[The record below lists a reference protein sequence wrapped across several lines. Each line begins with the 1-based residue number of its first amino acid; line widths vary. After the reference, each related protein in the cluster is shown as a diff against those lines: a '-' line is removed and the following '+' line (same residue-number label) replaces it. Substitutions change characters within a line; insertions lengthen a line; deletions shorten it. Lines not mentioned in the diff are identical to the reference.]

1 MLMRG
6 SHFLANVH
14 LVLVGMLVGV
24 MAQAVAGQVTPD
36 AGTGA
41 ASQCVESGPTI
52 EWQPEPWAPERRVL
66 RVGPAETLKTPS
78 QAAAKAQDGDVV
90 LIEAGEYV
98 GDSAVW
104 RQNGLL
110 IRGVNGRPRLV
121 GRGRLAEDKAI
132 WVINGAEA
140 TVENIE
146 FSGARVPSLNGAG
159 IRAQGRGLTVRASAF
174 LDNQMGILTNN
185 SADNS
190 LVVEFSEFGFNGMD
204 SGRFHHGLYAGR
216 IGSLTVRFS
225 YFHHGRR
232 GHLLKSRATV
242 NDVRYNRFIDG
253 QDGQASLEL
262 DFSEGGD
269 VTVVGNVID
278 QAATSP
284 NVHVISYAAEAQ
296 GSKGGQFVV
305 AFNTILTRR
314 RNTVFVANRSVT
326 AGMVAFN
333 VFAGAQELST
343 SGPLTLFANKLV
355 GPDSLVDADAG
366 DYRLVSSLPVASLD
380 TTGGTLDLMAVK
392 PAFEPASMTGARHR
406 VERTPPTAGAFAD
419 CSASEVPE

>member
-1 MLMRG
+1 M
-6 SHFLANVH
+6 
-14 LVLVGMLVGV
+14 
-24 MAQAVAGQVTPD
+24 
-36 AGTGA
+36 
-41 ASQCVESGPTI
+41 
-52 EWQPEPWAPERRVL
+52 
-66 RVGPAETLKTPS
+66 
-78 QAAAKAQDGDVV
+78 V
-90 LIEAGEYV
+90 LIEAGDYV

-104 RQNGLL
+104 SQNGLADSW
-110 IRGVNGRPRLV
+110 GQWPPPPA

-132 WVINGAEA
+132 WVIKGADV

-146 FSGARVPSLNGAG
+146 FSGARVPALNGAG
-159 IRAQGRGLTVRASAF
+159 IRAEGRGLTVRASAF

-190 LVVEFSEFGFNGMD
+190 LVVEFSEFGFNGMN

-216 IGSLTVRFS
+216 IGKLTVRFS
-225 YFHHGRR
+225 YFHHGRD
-232 GHLLKSRATV
+232 GHLLKSRAKV
-242 NDVRYNRFIDG
+242 NDVRYSRFIDG
-253 QDGQASLEL
+253 KDGQASLEL

-296 GSKGGQFVV
+296 GSSGGQFVV

-326 AGMVAFN
+326 TGMVAFN

-343 SGPLTLFANKLV
+343 SGPLTLLANKLV

-366 DYRLVSSLPVASLD
+366 DYRLASSRPVASLD
-380 TTGGTLDLMAVK
+380 ATGGMLDLTAIK
-392 PAFEPASMTGARHR
+392 PEFEPASPTGARHR
-406 VERTPPTAGAFAD
+406 LERSPPTAGAFAD
-419 CSASEVPE
+419 CSASAVPE

>member
-1 MLMRG
+1 
-6 SHFLANVH
+6 
-14 LVLVGMLVGV
+14 VG
-24 MAQAVAGQVTPD
+24 QH
-36 AGTGA
+36 
-41 ASQCVESGPTI
+41 EKF
-52 EWQPEPWAPERRVL
+52 R
-66 RVGPAETLKTPS
+66 TPS
-78 QAAAKAQDGDVV
+78 EAAAAARDGDVI
-90 LIEAGEYV
+90 LIEAGDYV

-132 WVINGAEA
+132 WVVSGQDI
-140 TVENIE
+140 TIENIE

-159 IRAQGRGLTVRASAF
+159 IRAQGRGLTIRASAF

-190 LVVEFSEFGFNGMD
+190 LVVEFSEFGFNGMS

-216 IGSLTVRFS
+216 IGELTVRFS
-225 YFHHGRR
+225 YFHHGRD
-232 GHLLKSRATV
+232 GHLLKSRAKV
-242 NDVRYNRFIDG
+242 SDVRYSRFIDG
-253 QDGQASLEL
+253 KGGQASLEL

-314 RNTVFVANRSVT
+314 RNTIFVANRSAT
-326 AGMVAFN
+326 TGIVAFN
-333 VFAGAQELST
+333 VFAGAEELST
-343 SGPLTLFANKLV
+343 SGPLTLLANKLV
-355 GPDSLVDADAG
+355 GPDSLVAADAG
-366 DYRLVSSLPVASLD
+366 DYRLVSGLPAASLE
-380 TTGGTLDLMAVK
+380 TTGGTLDLMAIK
-392 PAFEPASMTGARHR
+392 PVYEPVAALAGQARTDWPNAS
-406 VERTPPTAGAFAD
+406 PGAFARCATD
-419 CSASEVPE
+419 GPRSAIQTLMNAHHDATVTE

>member
-1 MLMRG
+1 
-6 SHFLANVH
+6 
-14 LVLVGMLVGV
+14 
-24 MAQAVAGQVTPD
+24 
-36 AGTGA
+36 
-41 ASQCVESGPTI
+41 
-52 EWQPEPWAPERRVL
+52 VL
-66 RVGPAETLKTPS
+66 RVGPNEKLKTPS

-104 RQNGLL
+104 RRNGLL

-121 GRGRLAEDKAI
+121 GRGRMAEDKAI
-132 WVINGAEA
+132 WVVRGQDI
-140 TVENIE
+140 TIENIE
-146 FSGARVPSLNGAG
+146 FSGARVPSQNGAG

-185 SADNS
+185 NTDNW

-216 IGSLTVRFS
+216 IGELTVRFS
-225 YFHHGRR
+225 YFHHGKR
-232 GHLLKSRATV
+232 GHLLKSRARV

-253 QDGQASLEL
+253 KEGQASLEL
-262 DFSEGGD
+262 DFSIGGD

-284 NVHVISYAAEAQ
+284 NVHVISYAAEAR

-314 RNTVFVANRSVT
+314 RNTVFVANRSLT
-326 AGMVAFN
+326 TGMVAFN
-333 VFAGAQELST
+333 VFAGARELSM
-343 SGPLTLFANKLV
+343 SGPLTLLSNKLV
-355 GPDSLVDADAG
+355 GPDDLVDVDAG
-366 DYRLVSSLPVASLD
+366 DYRLVPGLPVASPKA
-380 TTGGTLDLMAVK
+380 TGSALDLTEIT
-392 PAFEPASMTGARHR
+392 PAFEPASVTSARHR
-406 VERTPPTAGAFAD
+406 VERLPPSAGAFAI
-419 CSASEVPE
+419 CSASAVPE

>member
-1 MLMRG
+1 
-6 SHFLANVH
+6 
-14 LVLVGMLVGV
+14 MLVGV
-24 MAQAVAGQVTPD
+24 MAQAVAGQVAFA
-36 AGTGA
+36 AGAGA
-41 ASQCVESGPTI
+41 ASQCGSFNPTI

-66 RVGPAETLKTPS
+66 RVGPTQTLKTPS
-78 QAAAKAQDGDVV
+78 QAAARAEDGDVI
-90 LIEAGEYV
+90 LIEAEDYV

-104 RQNGLL
+104 RRNGLL

-132 WVINGAEA
+132 WVVRGQDI
-140 TVENIE
+140 TIENIE

-185 SADNS
+185 GADNW
-190 LVVEFSEFGFNGMD
+190 LVVEFSEFGFNGME

-216 IGSLTVRFS
+216 IGKLTVRFS

-232 GHLLKSRATV
+232 GHLLKSRAKV
-242 NDVRYNRFIDG
+242 NDVRYSRFIDG
-253 QDGQASLEL
+253 TDGQASLEL
-262 DFSEGGD
+262 DFSIGGD

-284 NVHVISYAAEAQ
+284 NVHVISYAAEAR

-326 AGMVAFN
+326 TGTVAFN
-333 VFAGAQELST
+333 VFAGAPELST

-355 GPDSLVDADAG
+355 GPDGLVDADAG
-366 DYRLVSSLPVASLD
+366 DYRLVSGLPVATLNAA
-380 TTGGTLDLMAVK
+380 GGTLDLTAIN
-392 PAFEPASMTGARHR
+392 PAFEPVSVTGAQHR
-406 VERTPPTAGAFAD
+406 MASLPPAAGAFAD
-419 CSASEVPE
+419 CFVSAVPE